1 MYKVFYNE
9 KALTLTDKPVLTSK
23 SLQFNTDSQFAEAL
37 AVLRNSSVNEINIY
51 HHNLEKLWTHFKS
64 YFHYLE
70 AAGGVV
76 KNKQNEI
83 LFIHR
88 LDKWDLPKGKVEEGE
103 TTEITAVREVEE
115 ECGIS
120 NLKLQNFITQTFH
133 IYFQDDLKLK
143 ATYWYD
149 MLYEGNEE
157 LIPQEEEGIGIVE
170 WKNKDELPK
179 MMENTYENIKI
190 VLEKVG
196 F

>member
-76 KNKQNEI
+76 KNKQNDI

-133 IYFQDDLKLK
+133 IYFQEDLKLK

-149 MLYEGNEE
+149 MLYEDDEE

-179 MMENTYENIKI
+179 IMENTYENIKI

>member
-76 KNKQNEI
+76 KNKQHEI

-133 IYFQDDLKLK
+133 IYFQEDLKLK

-149 MLYEGNEE
+149 MLYEGDEE

>member
-133 IYFQDDLKLK
+133 IYFQEDLKLK

-149 MLYEGNEE
+149 MLYEGDEE

-179 MMENTYENIKI
+179 IMENTYENIKI